1 MWKEME
7 NRETNKVLVV
17 KAERKKREEK
27 REDFRKL
34 TVK

>member
-17 KAERKKREEK
+17 KAERKKRE
-27 REDFRKL
+27 REERRF
-34 TVK
+34 